1 MANKM
6 TNVKII
12 KRFPDITRP
21 GFSFR
26 KWNRQ
31 FRENNVILNGQYS
44 SLEYPLHWTGLS
56 LKSAFGGTEQYET
69 SRVKYNVND
78 KNFLILNEGAMYSS
92 RIESESKVES
102 FTINFKPD
110 FADEVIKAVT
120 SDNADLLDNP
130 SKDTAG
136 SYRFFEKLYS
146 HDEKSLSLFANIKM
160 LIDSPG
166 CGYSNRIN
174 ELLGMLLENMC
185 LLNNSSLNSASEISS
200 EKHSTRLEIFKR
212 LTFARDYMYSN
223 YHENLNNDILA
234 GIACLSPYHFLRL
247 FKQVYKLTPHQYL
260 TKIRLEA
267 AKELLINS
275 DETVSGICQS
285 VGFES
290 TSSFCQL
297 FRKNTGLTPENFRI
311 KKAILKHA

>member
-1 MANKM
+1 M

-12 KRFPDITRP
+12 KRFPDITRA
-21 GFSFR
+21 GFSFT
-26 KWNRQ
+26 KWNKQ
-31 FRENNVILNGQYS
+31 FCENNVILNGHYS
-44 SLEYPLHWTGLS
+44 SIEYPLHWTALS
-56 LKSAFGGTEQYET
+56 IKCAFGGTEQYET

-78 KNFLILNEGAMYSS
+78 KNFLVLNEGAMYSS
-92 RIESESKVES
+92 RINNDSKVES

-110 FADEVIKAVT
+110 FAGEVIKTIT
-120 SDNADLLDNP
+120 SGNSELLDYP
-130 SKDTAG
+130 AKDAQSK
-136 SYRFFEKLYS
+136 YRFFERLYS
-146 HDEKSLSLFANIKM
+146 HDEKSLSLLANIKM
-160 LIDSPG
+160 YINSPG
-166 CGYSNRIN
+166 ESSSNRIN
-174 ELLGMLLENMC
+174 ELLGELLENMC
-185 LLNNSSLNSASEISS
+185 LLNNASLNSASEISS
-200 EKHSTRLEIFKR
+200 EKRSTRLEIYKR

-223 YHENLNNDILA
+223 YSENINNDMLA

-267 AKELLINS
+267 AKDLLQAGN
-275 DETVSGICQS
+275 DTVSGICQA

-297 FRKNTGLTPENFRI
+297 FRKYSGLSPENYRL